1 MFGVFGDLVVA
12 VDDAPH
18 MLYLLLLGIGGYGLD
33 SEGVLAV
40 DGLFE
45 VVDLVAHGQFGLQFY
60 HPFP

>member
-1 MFGVFGDLVVA
+1 MLCVLGDFVVA
-12 VDDAPH
+12 VNDSPH
-18 MLYLLLLGIGGYGLD
+18 MLYLLLLCIGRYGLD
-33 SEGVLAV
+33 SEGVSAI